1 MRRAERSDMT
11 ERMEV
16 MDGVVDRGGGQKAGR
31 KRGNEMTRRGEGM
44 SERRGGEGERLH
56 ETSPGA

>member
-16 MDGVVDRGGGQKAGR
+16 MNGVVDRGAGGGWRSQKEGR
-31 KRGNEMTRRGEGM
+31 KRGNEMTK
-44 SERRGGEGERLH
+44 
-56 ETSPGA
+56 